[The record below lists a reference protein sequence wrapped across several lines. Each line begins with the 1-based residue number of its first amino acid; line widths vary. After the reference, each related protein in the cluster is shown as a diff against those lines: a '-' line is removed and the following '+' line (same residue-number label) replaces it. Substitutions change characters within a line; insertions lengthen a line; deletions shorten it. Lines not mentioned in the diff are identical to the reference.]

1 LRIPRL
7 VIRNMIQQETFE
19 NKTGFDKIRD
29 LLKSHCSSQLGKDKV
44 DEIDY
49 STSFDTV
56 ITLLNQTFEFTKI
69 IEEEDFPSDPF
80 YDVREGLKRIETEG
94 FYLSEQELYELRRSI
109 ETIAE
114 IVKFFEEKG
123 EEHFYY
129 LKQLATDVFTF
140 PDLMRA
146 IDRILDKFGH
156 IKDNATPELA
166 SIRRS
171 ISIEESAISR
181 AISHALQTAKKEG
194 FIEEDT
200 KPTFRDGR
208 LLIPVPPAYK
218 RKIRGIVHDESATGK
233 TVFIEPEAAVEINN
247 KINELKVEE
256 RKEIIKILTTIST
269 EIRPRTDEL
278 LDSFDFLAQIDFIRA
293 KALFAQETDSTL
305 PKIKRE
311 ALMDWSLAK
320 HPLLFLNNRKQGKEV
335 VPLSITLNATNRILI
350 ISGPNAGGKSVCLK
364 TVGLLQYMMQCGL
377 LVPMHASS
385 QMGLFGKILIDIGD
399 EQSIENDLSTYSS
412 HLTNMKLFV
421 KQCDG
426 KSLLLIDEFGSGTEP
441 RIGGAIAEALLD
453 HFNQKKSFGVIT
465 THYTNLKNFAEE
477 TEGIINGAML
487 YDRHKMQPL
496 FQLEIGNP
504 GSSFAVEIARKIG
517 LPESVIEEATQ
528 KVGEDFVNMD
538 KYLQDVVRD
547 KRYWEAKRQ
556 SIKQKE
562 KRLEELTAKYEEE
575 LEEMS
580 KLKKAVIREAKQES
594 QQMLDQAN
602 AAIEKTIRE
611 IKEAQADKEKTKE
624 ARKKF
629 EAFKE
634 EHKQKEE
641 GDISN
646 QRRIQ
651 PHKPAPKKSTKEEN
665 KEVFAVGD
673 TVRIK
678 GQGGHATILELKGD
692 NATIA
697 IGQIKSTVKTNRLEK
712 MSKNMI
718 KKENAKS
725 SFVSEATSDDIRKRQ
740 LNFKREIDVRGM
752 RGDEALQA
760 VTYFIDDAIMVNVD
774 QVRILHGTGTG
785 ALRQLIRQ
793 YLQTISGIKNFH
805 DEHVQF
811 GGAGITVVE
820 F

>member
-1 LRIPRL
+1 
-7 VIRNMIQQETFE
+7 MIQQETFE
-19 NKTGFDKIRD
+19 LKTGFDKIRE
-29 LLKSHCSSQLGKDKV
+29 LLKNQCTSSLGKDKV
-44 DEIDY
+44 DEITF
-49 STSFDTV
+49 STQYETILSKT
-56 ITLLNQTFEFTKI
+56 NQTKEFTTI
-69 IEEEDFPSDPF
+69 LEEEDFPSDPF
-80 YDVREGLKRIETEG
+80 YDVREGLLRIQTEG
-94 FYLSEQELYELRRSI
+94 LYLSEQELFDLRRSI
-109 ETIAE
+109 ETIGE
-114 IVKFFEEKG
+114 IVKFFNEKP
-123 EEHFYY
+123 EEHYFY
-129 LKQLATDVFTF
+129 LKQLAKDVFTF
-140 PDLMRA
+140 PDLIRT
-146 IDRILDKFGH
+146 IDRILDKFGR
-156 IKDNATPELA
+156 IKDNASPEL
-166 SIRRS
+166 SNIRRN

-181 AISHALQTAKKEG
+181 ALQHALQHAKQEG
-194 FIEEDT
+194 YIDDDT

-208 LLIPVPPAYK
+208 LVIPIAPAYK

-247 KINELKVEE
+247 KIKELLADE
-256 RKEIIKILTTIST
+256 RKEIIKILTNISS
-269 EIRPRTDEL
+269 EIRPRVPEL
-278 LDSFDFLAQIDFIRA
+278 QDSFDFLSEIDFIRA

-305 PKIKRE
+305 PRIKKE
-311 ALMDWSLAK
+311 PYMDWSVAM
-320 HPLLFLNNRKQGKEV
+320 HPILLLNNRKLGKEV
-335 VPLSITLNATNRILI
+335 VPLSITLDNNNRILI

-364 TVGLLQYMMQCGL
+364 TVGLLQYMLQCGL
-377 LVPMHASS
+377 LVPMHATSE
-385 QMGLFGKILIDIGD
+385 MGIFGKILIDIGD
-399 EQSIENDLSTYSS
+399 EQSLENDLSTYSS

-421 KQCDG
+421 KQCDD
-426 KSLLLIDEFGSGTEP
+426 KSLILIDEFGSGTEP
-441 RIGGAIAEALLD
+441 RIGGAIAEALLN
-453 HFNQKKSFGVIT
+453 HFNQKHTFGVIT

-487 YDRHKMQPL
+487 YDRHRMQPL

-575 LEEMS
+575 LEEMA
-580 KLKKAVIREAKQES
+580 KQKKAVIREAKAES
-594 QQMLDQAN
+594 QHLLDQAN
-602 AAIEKTIRE
+602 AAIENTIRK

-624 ARKKF
+624 ARK
-629 EAFKE
+629 ELENFKE
-634 EHKQKEE
+634 E
-641 GDISN
+641 
-646 QRRIQ
+646 QRKKSHGEDSIERKIQ
-651 PHKPAPKKSTKEEN
+651 PHKPIQKRTDKEQKEES
-665 KEVFAVGD
+665 FSVGD

-678 GQGGHATILELKGD
+678 GQGGHATIMEIKGN
-692 NATIA
+692 NAVIA
-697 IGQIKSTVKTNRLEK
+697 IGQIKSTVKTDRLERV
-712 MSKNMI
+712 SKTAI
-718 KKENAKS
+718 KKEAQKS
-725 SFVSEATSDDIRKRQ
+725 TFVSEATSDDLRQRQ

-793 YLQTISGIKNFH
+793 YLQNIAGVKNFH

>member
-1 LRIPRL
+1 
-7 VIRNMIQQETFE
+7 MIQQETFE
-19 NKTGFDKIRD
+19 AKTGFDKIRE
-29 LLKSHCSSQLGKDKV
+29 LLKNDCTSQLGKDKV
-44 DEIDY
+44 DEIEF
-49 STSFDTV
+49 STHYDIIISQ
-56 ITLLNQTFEFTKI
+56 LNQTYEFTKI

-80 YDVREGLKRIETEG
+80 FDVRDGLKRIQTEG
-94 FYLSEQELYELRRSI
+94 FYLSEEELFNLRRSI
-109 ETIAE
+109 ETIE
-114 IVKFFEEKG
+114 YIVRFFEEKG
-123 EEHFYY
+123 EEHYYY

-140 PDLMRA
+140 PDLIRS
-146 IDRILDKFGH
+146 IDKVLDKFGR
-156 IKDNATPELA
+156 IKDNASPELA
-166 SIRRS
+166 SIRKS
-171 ISIEESAISR
+171 ITIEESAITR
-181 AISHALQTAKKEG
+181 AISHTLQQAKKDG
-194 FIEEDT
+194 FIDEDT

-208 LLIPVPPAYK
+208 LLIPIPPAFK

-233 TVFIEPEAAVEINN
+233 TVFVEPEAAVEINN
-247 KINELKVEE
+247 KIRELMSEE
-256 RKEIIKILTTIST
+256 RKEVIKILTNISS

-278 LDSFDFLAQIDFIRA
+278 LDSYDFLAEIDFIRA
-293 KALFAQETDSTL
+293 KAIFAQDTESEL
-305 PKIKRE
+305 PKVCDE
-311 ALMDWSLAK
+311 PFMDWSLAK

-335 VPLSITLNATNRILI
+335 VPLSINLDHENRILI

-364 TVGLLQYMMQCGL
+364 TVGLLQYMIQCGM
-377 LVPMHASS
+377 LVPMHKSS
-385 QMGLFGKILIDIGD
+385 KMGMFGKILIDIGD

-421 KQCDG
+421 KQCDD

-453 HFNQKKSFGVIT
+453 NFNQKKAFGVIT
-465 THYTNLKNFAEE
+465 THYTNLKNFAKE

-517 LPESVIEEATQ
+517 LPESVIEEATR

-575 LEEMS
+575 LEDMA
-580 KLKKAVIREAKQES
+580 KQKKAVIREAKQES
-594 QQMLDQAN
+594 QLMLEQAN
-602 AAIEKTIRE
+602 AAIENTIRK

-624 ARKKF
+624 ARK
-629 EAFKE
+629 ELENFKE
-634 EHKQKEE
+634 EQKNKEHTCDIPQRKLQPNKPTKKQTVNEEKKEE
-641 GDISN
+641 FVAGDN
-646 QRRIQ
+646 
-651 PHKPAPKKSTKEEN
+651 
-665 KEVFAVGD
+665 
-673 TVRIK
+673 VRIK
-678 GQGGHATILELKGD
+678 GQGGFATILEIKGN

-697 IGQIKSTVKTNRLEK
+697 IGQIKSTVKTERLEK
-712 MSKNMI
+712 VSKTML

-725 SFVSEATSDDIRKRQ
+725 SFVSEATTDDMRKRQ

-793 YLQTISGIKNFH
+793 YLNTLPGVKNFH